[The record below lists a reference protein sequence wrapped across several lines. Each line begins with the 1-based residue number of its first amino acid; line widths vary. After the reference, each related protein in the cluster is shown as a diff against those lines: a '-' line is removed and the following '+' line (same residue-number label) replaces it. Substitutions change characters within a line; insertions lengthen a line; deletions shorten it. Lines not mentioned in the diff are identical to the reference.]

1 MYQWWEKVAQRSW
14 AFSLLTAS
22 LLPVQPWGS
31 WKSCLEHRA
40 EELILAWVRV
50 LDSLLAVEAW
60 GPVLL
65 PSPLWMLVVPVAQ
78 HTAHVGLSR
87 ISVMSET

>member
-1 MYQWWEKVAQRSW
+1 M
-14 AFSLLTAS
+14 
-22 LLPVQPWGS
+22 QPWGS

-87 ISVMSET
+87 ISGMSEILCYCGDVLGLEGASKKRS